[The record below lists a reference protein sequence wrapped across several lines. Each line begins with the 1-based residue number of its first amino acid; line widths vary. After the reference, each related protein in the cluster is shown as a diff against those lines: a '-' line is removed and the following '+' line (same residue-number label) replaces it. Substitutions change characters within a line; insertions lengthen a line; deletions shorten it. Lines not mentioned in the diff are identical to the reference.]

1 MVLRYTWPVTGQQHA
16 EQQCFEAGSNPAV
29 WVRAPSR
36 LPGQCSAAPSPPG
49 AAPPQAAQLGAEPST
64 PRCRSSLGR
73 ANRHPAEPRPAPHL
87 PPPLPSPQSCAAAA
101 PSGSGSGPG
110 ARPPPSHR
118 PLLGWPGGS
127 CRPVLPARR
136 WPVAAGRGAPPA
148 PGMEGDKK
156 RTKEDTWKSEE
167 LRKHL
172 RASQPD
178 SQNADQKHREKK
190 VQKER
195 SVSDTDTDKHERKD
209 RGKSKERMRE
219 RERFKSGE
227 RDRDKMRERERGKEH
242 RREGDQARYKDK
254 LRESSLEKERYSVPK
269 HKDRESDRER
279 DKKHKRHEIK
289 QIDTEN
295 NLKSV
300 EGKDKGH
307 HRRRE
312 SRHHLEEEKTKRE
325 ERERRHTEKKAND
338 TKKIID
344 KFLAY
349 NVEEGERVYKLQND
363 QELGKEGE
371 RRRRGK
377 KEYYVR
383 PGKERL
389 SEERSHKHYEKEE
402 EYKLKRSK
410 EGSSHGN
417 REGQPSE
424 SNERVKS
431 RENER
436 KQHDLRNREYKK
448 EERIQ
453 EEMSHQH
460 VRTVKDKGKL
470 IEKEKRDTRQEEM
483 RDAHIYNSDMGFDNF
498 SANYEDDF
506 EDYEDDFDD
515 DEDKS
520 GEERDAE
527 ENLREIP
534 FSRTSEIEEI
544 QRAISAE
551 NDRICTSL
559 PKKIENEKK
568 EPIME
573 RQYPSVRNAFCG
585 IFMDFQ
591 MANQRQSSRSMA
603 SKQKKRSSELLPL
616 IDLDFSV
623 SFSLLDLPP
632 VNEYDMYIRNFG
644 KMNTKQ
650 AYVQCNEDNLERD
663 IQTEKIETLEKW
675 TQHPG
680 ESALVSGGPINSQ
693 DMSVNGTLTPKIDS
707 QRLANFLRSACQVIA
722 VLLEEDQVATQPRWK
737 LRPRQ
742 TSLSIS
748 DSCFQLN
755 TNQPFLCGRKI
766 SCLYV
771 SQVQRQLLLSVHG
784 LPEKAGGVL
793 PNRKSIICVWNI
805 WQPSSPQ
812 KVLTCDSEVVCCCFS
827 PNKTT
832 LVFAGTIDGSLLLW
846 DLREDSRMHPH
857 MTIGETDWTFRVPTF
872 STDGILNSVNHTSP
886 ILAVEPVSTSLYTDQ
901 NYGLSGLSHQ
911 EEMSGPPFQIASMDE
926 DGILNMWVVVELQK
940 VDLAGSQTDLGL
952 IPGGKVKL
960 VHSSTMELNNS
971 LFPKD
976 VRQRMPRTVTMK
988 FLSSN
993 PNHFIVG
1000 TNIGLVGHG
1009 TRHDLK
1015 VLPKLFRPK
1024 ESRLRSMS
1032 INTID
1037 FFPFGKPL
1045 FLVGCSDGSIRL
1057 HQMTSEYPLMQWND
1071 STNGQPIIA
1080 LQWALTRPAV
1090 FFVLDASS
1098 NIYVWD
1104 LLENDLLPVA
1114 KQAVPSE
1121 NIVTMALLGEP
1132 EKTHGL
1138 LGIALAKESGEVDIQ
1153 YVKKKWAVPQ
1163 PEESEKLHLLLLQS
1177 F

>member
-1 MVLRYTWPVTGQQHA
+1 MCVQSWITQKSEL
-16 EQQCFEAGSNPAV
+16 
-29 WVRAPSR
+29 
-36 LPGQCSAAPSPPG
+36 
-49 AAPPQAAQLGAEPST
+49 QASS
-64 PRCRSSLGR
+64 RSSETR
-73 ANRHPAEPRPAPHL
+73 YA
-87 PPPLPSPQSCAAAA
+87 
-101 PSGSGSGPG
+101 
-110 ARPPPSHR
+110 
-118 PLLGWPGGS
+118 
-127 CRPVLPARR
+127 
-136 WPVAAGRGAPPA
+136 
-148 PGMEGDKK
+148 
-156 RTKEDTWKSEE
+156 T
-167 LRKHL
+167 
-172 RASQPD
+172 SQPG
-178 SQNADQKHREKK
+178 SQNEDQKHREKK
-190 VQKER
+190 LQKEK
-195 SVSDTDTDKHERKD
+195 SVHNTDIHEHERKD
-209 RGKSKERMRE
+209 RGKSKERTRE
-219 RERFKSGE
+219 RERFKSSE

-242 RREGDQARYKDK
+242 QRGDRERYKDK
-254 LRESSLEKERYSVPK
+254 LQESSLENERYSVPRDR
-269 HKDRESDRER
+269 DRESDRER
-279 DKKHKRHEIK
+279 DKKRKRHEI
-289 QIDTEN
+289 IDTQN
-295 NLKSV
+295 NLKSF
-300 EGKDKGH
+300 EGRDKEH

-312 SRHHLEEEKTKRE
+312 SRHHLVKVKSNLRSKQCFLFVQLHQNFPSAIYALITRILDNDTKKSIDKVLTYKVEEGERVHKLQKDQE
-325 ERERRHTEKKAND
+325 LDKERERRHTEKK
-338 TKKIID
+338 
-344 KFLAY
+344 
-349 NVEEGERVYKLQND
+349 EHS
-363 QELGKEGE
+363 
-371 RRRRGK
+371 
-377 KEYYVR
+377 VR

-389 SEERSHKHYEKEE
+389 SKERGHKHYEKEE
-402 EYKLKRSK
+402 EEKHKARRSK
-410 EGSSHGN
+410 EGSSHGD
-417 REGQPSE
+417 RERQPAE
-424 SNERVKS
+424 ANERVKS

-436 KQHDLRNREYKK
+436 KKHDLRNSTEEK
-448 EERIQ
+448 EERVQ

-470 IEKEKRDTRQEEM
+470 IEKEEKDTKQEIGLRNDKKQQPDRLKYCSPSPRSLMTLKSTVSIEAVHCYVMSEM
-483 RDAHIYNSDMGFDNF
+483 KDTHIYNSDTGFDNF

-515 DEDKS
+515 DEDES

-527 ENLREIP
+527 ESLREIP

-551 NDRICTSL
+551 NDRICTAQ

-573 RQYPSVRNAFCG
+573 RQYSSVRNSFRG

-591 MANQRQSSRSMA
+591 MANQRQSSRSMV
-603 SKQKKRSSELLPL
+603 SRQKKRCSELLPL

-663 IQTEKIETLEKW
+663 IQTEEVETLEKW

-693 DMSVNGTLTPKIDS
+693 DMSVNGALTPKIDS

-737 LRPRQ
+737 LRSRQ

-755 TNQPFLCGRKI
+755 ANQPFLHDRKI

-771 SQVQRQLLLSVHG
+771 SQVQRQTLLSVHG
-784 LPEKAGGVL
+784 LPEKADVGL
-793 PNRKSIICVWNI
+793 LNRKSIICVWNI

-812 KVLTCDSEVVCCCFS
+812 KVLICDSEVVCCCFS

-832 LVFAGTIDGSLLLW
+832 LVFAGTIDGSLLVW
-846 DLREDSRMHPH
+846 DLREDSRMHLH
-857 MTIGETDWTFRVPTF
+857 VTISETDWTFRVPTF

-886 ILAVEPVSTSLYTDQ
+886 ILAVEPVSTSVYTDQ
-901 NYGLSGLSHQ
+901 NYGLSSLSYQ
-911 EEMSGPPFQIASMDE
+911 EEMSGSPFQIASMDE
-926 DGILNMWVVVELQK
+926 NGILNMWVVVELQK

-976 VRQRMPRTVTMK
+976 VRQRMPQTLTIK

-1015 VLPKLFRPK
+1015 VLPKLFRPQ
-1024 ESRLRSMS
+1024 ESGLRSIS
-1032 INTID
+1032 INAID

-1098 NIYVWD
+1098 NIYIWD

-1114 KQAVPSE
+1114 KQTIPSE
-1121 NIVTMALLGEP
+1121 NVVTMALLGEP
-1132 EKTHGL
+1132 EKPNGL
-1138 LGIALAKESGEVDIQ
+1138 LGIVLAKESGQIDIQ
-1153 YVKKKWAVPQ
+1153 YVKEKWALPR
-1163 PEESEKLHLLLLQS
+1163 PEESEKLQLILLQS

>member
-1 MVLRYTWPVTGQQHA
+1 
-16 EQQCFEAGSNPAV
+16 
-29 WVRAPSR
+29 
-36 LPGQCSAAPSPPG
+36 
-49 AAPPQAAQLGAEPST
+49 
-64 PRCRSSLGR
+64 
-73 ANRHPAEPRPAPHL
+73 
-87 PPPLPSPQSCAAAA
+87 
-101 PSGSGSGPG
+101 
-110 ARPPPSHR
+110 
-118 PLLGWPGGS
+118 
-127 CRPVLPARR
+127 
-136 WPVAAGRGAPPA
+136 
-148 PGMEGDKK
+148 MEGEKR

-167 LRKHL
+167 LRKYL

-178 SQNADQKHREKK
+178 SQNEDQKHREKK
-190 VQKER
+190 LQKEK
-195 SVSDTDTDKHERKD
+195 SVHDTDTHKHERKD
-209 RGKSKERMRE
+209 RGKSKERTRE
-219 RERFKSGE
+219 REIFKSGE
-227 RDRDKMRERERGKEH
+227 RDRDKMRDRERGKEH
-242 RREGDQARYKDK
+242 QRGDQERYRDK
-254 LRESSLEKERYSVPK
+254 LQESSMERERYSVPK
-269 HKDRESDRER
+269 DKDRESDRER
-279 DKKHKRHEIK
+279 YRKHKRHEIK
-289 QIDTEN
+289 QTDTQK
-295 NLKSV
+295 NLKSF
-300 EGKDKGH
+300 EGRDKEH

-312 SRHHLEEEKTKRE
+312 SRHHLEEEKTRSE
-325 ERERRHTEKKAND
+325 EREIRHTEKKVND
-338 TKKIID
+338 TKKSID

-349 NVEEGERVYKLQND
+349 KVEEGERVHKLQKD
-363 QELGKEGE
+363 QELDKERE
-371 RRRRGK
+371 RRHREK
-377 KEYYVR
+377 KEYSVG

-389 SEERSHKHYEKEE
+389 SKERSHKHYEKEE
-402 EYKLKRSK
+402 KHKSKRSE
-410 EGSSHGN
+410 EGSSHGD
-417 REGQPSE
+417 REGQPAE
-424 SNERVKS
+424 ANERVKS

-436 KQHDLRNREYKK
+436 KKRDVRNSGYKK
-448 EERIQ
+448 EERIE
-453 EEMSHQH
+453 EEMSHQR
-460 VRTVKDKGKL
+460 VRTVKDKGRL
-470 IEKEKRDTRQEEM
+470 SEKEERGTRQEEM
-483 RDAHIYNSDMGFDNF
+483 KDTHTYNSDMGFDNF

-506 EDYEDDFDD
+506 EDYEDDFED

-520 GEERDAE
+520 DEGRDVE
-527 ENLREIP
+527 ENLRESP

-559 PKKIENEKK
+559 PKKIESEKK

-573 RQYPSVRNAFCG
+573 RQYPSVRNSFCG

-663 IQTEKIETLEKW
+663 VQTEEIETLEKW

-680 ESALVSGGPINSQ
+680 ESALVSGGPINNQ
-693 DMSVNGTLTPKIDS
+693 DMSVNGALTPKIDS

-722 VLLEEDQVATQPRWK
+722 VLLEEDQVAAQPRWK
-737 LRPRQ
+737 LRSRQ

-755 TNQPFLCGRKI
+755 TNQPFLHDRKI

-771 SQVQRQLLLSVHG
+771 SQVHRQTLLSVHG
-784 LPEKAGGVL
+784 LPKKAGVGL
-793 PNRKSIICVWNI
+793 LNRKSIICIWNI

-812 KVLTCDSEVVCCCFS
+812 KVLICDSEVICCCFS
-827 PNKTT
+827 PSKTT
-832 LVFAGTIDGSLLLW
+832 LVFAGTIDGSLLVW

-857 MTIGETDWTFRVPTF
+857 MMISETDWTFRVPTF
-872 STDGILNSVNHTSP
+872 STDGVLNSVNHSSP
-886 ILAVEPVSTSLYTDQ
+886 ILAVEPISTSLYTDQ
-901 NYGLSGLSHQ
+901 SYGLSNLSSQ

-926 DGILNMWVVVELQK
+926 NGILNMWVVVELQK

-976 VRQRMPRTVTMK
+976 VRQRMPQTLTIK

-1000 TNIGLVGHG
+1000 TNIGLVGHS

-1015 VLPKLFRPK
+1015 VLPKLFRPQ
-1024 ESRLRSMS
+1024 ESRVRSIS
-1032 INTID
+1032 INAID

-1098 NIYVWD
+1098 SIYIWD

-1114 KQAVPSE
+1114 KQAIPSE

-1132 EKTHGL
+1132 EKTNGL
-1138 LGIALAKESGEVDIQ
+1138 LGIALAKESGQIDVQ
-1153 YVKKKWAVPQ
+1153 CVKKKWALPQ
-1163 PEESEKLHLLLLQS
+1163 PEESEKLQLILLQS

>member
-1 MVLRYTWPVTGQQHA
+1 
-16 EQQCFEAGSNPAV
+16 
-29 WVRAPSR
+29 
-36 LPGQCSAAPSPPG
+36 
-49 AAPPQAAQLGAEPST
+49 
-64 PRCRSSLGR
+64 
-73 ANRHPAEPRPAPHL
+73 
-87 PPPLPSPQSCAAAA
+87 
-101 PSGSGSGPG
+101 
-110 ARPPPSHR
+110 
-118 PLLGWPGGS
+118 
-127 CRPVLPARR
+127 
-136 WPVAAGRGAPPA
+136 
-148 PGMEGDKK
+148 MEGDKR
-156 RTKEDTWKSEE
+156 RTREDTWKSEE

-178 SQNADQKHREKK
+178 SQNEDQKHREKK
-190 VQKER
+190 LQKEK
-195 SVSDTDTDKHERKD
+195 SVHDIDTHKHERKD
-209 RGKSKERMRE
+209 RGKSKERT

-227 RDRDKMRERERGKEH
+227 RDGDKMRERERGKEH
-242 RREGDQARYKDK
+242 QREGDRERYKDK
-254 LRESSLEKERYSVPK
+254 PPESSLENERYRVPK
-269 HKDRESDRER
+269 GKDRENNRDR

-289 QIDTEN
+289 QIDTQN
-295 NLKSV
+295 NLKSF
-300 EGKDKGH
+300 EERDKEH

-312 SRHHLEEEKTKRE
+312 SRHHLEEEKTRSE
-325 ERERRHTEKKAND
+325 ERERRHTEKKDKD
-338 TKKIID
+338 TKKSID

-349 NVEEGERVYKLQND
+349 KVEEGERVNKLQKD
-363 QELGKEGE
+363 QELDKEGE
-371 RRRRGK
+371 RRHREK
-377 KEYYVR
+377 KEYSVG
-383 PGKERL
+383 PGKERV
-389 SEERSHKHYEKEE
+389 SKERSHKRYEKEE
-402 EYKLKRSK
+402 EEKHKSRRSK
-410 EGSSHGN
+410 EGSSHGD
-417 REGQPSE
+417 REGQPAE
-424 SNERVKS
+424 ATERIKS

-436 KQHDLRNREYKK
+436 KKRDLRNSEYKK

-453 EEMSHQH
+453 EEMSHQRA
-460 VRTVKDKGKL
+460 RTVRETGKL
-470 IEKEKRDTRQEEM
+470 IEKKERDTRQEEM
-483 RDAHIYNSDMGFDNF
+483 KDTCIYNSDTGLDNF

-515 DEDKS
+515 AEDKS
-520 GEERDAE
+520 GEERDVE

-534 FSRTSEIEEI
+534 FSRTSEFEEI

-559 PKKIENEKK
+559 PKKIENVKK
-568 EPIME
+568 EPIVE
-573 RQYPSVRNAFCG
+573 RQHPSVRNSSCG

-663 IQTEKIETLEKW
+663 IQTEEVETLEKW

-680 ESALVSGGPINSQ
+680 ESALVSGGPTNSQ
-693 DMSVNGTLTPKIDS
+693 DMSMNGALTPKIDS

-737 LRPRQ
+737 LRSRQ

-755 TNQPFLCGRKI
+755 TNQPFLHDRKI
-766 SCLYV
+766 SCLCV
-771 SQVQRQLLLSVHG
+771 SQVQRQTLLSVHG
-784 LPEKAGGVL
+784 LPEKAGIGL
-793 PNRKSIICVWNI
+793 LNRKSIICVWNI

-812 KVLTCDSEVVCCCFS
+812 KVLICDSEVVCCCFS
-827 PNKTT
+827 PNKPT
-832 LVFAGTIDGSLLLW
+832 LVFAGTIDGSLLVW
-846 DLREDSRMHPH
+846 DLREDSRMHLH
-857 MTIGETDWTFRVPTF
+857 MMISETDWTFRVPTF

-886 ILAVEPVSTSLYTDQ
+886 ILAVEPVSTSLCTDQ
-901 NYGLSGLSHQ
+901 NYGLSSLSYQ

-926 DGILNMWVVVELQK
+926 NGILNMWVVVELQK

-976 VRQRMPRTVTMK
+976 VRQRMPQTLTIK
-988 FLSSN
+988 FLPSN

-1000 TNIGLVGHG
+1000 TNIGLVGHS

-1015 VLPKLFRPK
+1015 VLPKLFKPQ
-1024 ESRLRSMS
+1024 ESGLRSIS
-1032 INTID
+1032 VNTID

-1071 STNGQPIIA
+1071 STNGQPVIA
-1080 LQWALTRPAV
+1080 LQWALTRPSV

-1098 NIYVWD
+1098 NIYIWD

-1114 KQAVPSE
+1114 KQTIPSE
-1121 NIVTMALLGEP
+1121 NVVTMALLGEP
-1132 EKTHGL
+1132 EKTNGL
-1138 LGIALAKESGEVDIQ
+1138 LGIALAKESGQIDIQ
-1153 YVKKKWAVPQ
+1153 YVKEKWALPQ
-1163 PEESEKLHLLLLQS
+1163 PEESEKLRLLLLQS
-1177 F
+1177 L

>member
-1 MVLRYTWPVTGQQHA
+1 
-16 EQQCFEAGSNPAV
+16 
-29 WVRAPSR
+29 
-36 LPGQCSAAPSPPG
+36 
-49 AAPPQAAQLGAEPST
+49 
-64 PRCRSSLGR
+64 
-73 ANRHPAEPRPAPHL
+73 
-87 PPPLPSPQSCAAAA
+87 
-101 PSGSGSGPG
+101 
-110 ARPPPSHR
+110 
-118 PLLGWPGGS
+118 
-127 CRPVLPARR
+127 
-136 WPVAAGRGAPPA
+136 
-148 PGMEGDKK
+148 MEREKR

-172 RASQPD
+172 RASQPG
-178 SQNADQKHREKK
+178 SQNEDQKHRENKLK
-190 VQKER
+190 REM
-195 SVSDTDTDKHERKD
+195 SVYDTDTHKHERKD
-209 RGKSKERMRE
+209 RGKSKERTRE

-227 RDRDKMRERERGKEH
+227 RDRDKMGERERGKEH
-242 RREGDQARYKDK
+242 QSEGDRERYKDK
-254 LRESSLEKERYSVPK
+254 LQEPSVEKKRYSVP
-269 HKDRESDRER
+269 KDRESDREQ
-279 DKKHKRHEIK
+279 DKKRKSHEIK
-289 QIDTEN
+289 QIDTQN
-295 NLKSV
+295 NLKSF
-300 EGKDKGH
+300 EGRDKEH

-312 SRHHLEEEKTKRE
+312 SKHHLEEEKTRNE
-325 ERERRHTEKKAND
+325 ERERRHTEKKVND
-338 TKKIID
+338 TKKSID
-344 KFLAY
+344 RFLTY
-349 NVEEGERVYKLQND
+349 KGDEGEHVHKLQKD
-363 QELGKEGE
+363 QELDKEGK
-371 RRRRGK
+371 RRHREK
-377 KEYYVR
+377 KEHPVR
-383 PGKERL
+383 PGKEKL
-389 SEERSHKHYEKEE
+389 SKERSHKHYEKEE
-402 EYKLKRSK
+402 KYKSERSK
-410 EGSSHGN
+410 EGYSHGD
-417 REGQPSE
+417 REGQPAE
-424 SNERVKS
+424 ANERVKS
-431 RENER
+431 RE
-436 KQHDLRNREYKK
+436 KKHHLRNNEYKK
-448 EERIQ
+448 EERVE
-453 EEMSHQH
+453 EEMSHQCI
-460 VRTVKDKGKL
+460 RTVKEKGKL
-470 IEKEKRDTRQEEM
+470 IEKEERETRQEEM
-483 RDAHIYNSDMGFDNF
+483 KDTRIYNLDMEFDNF

-506 EDYEDDFDD
+506 EDYEDDFD
-515 DEDKS
+515 EEKS
-520 GEERDAE
+520 GEEKDAE
-527 ENLREIP
+527 ENLGEIQ
-534 FSRTSEIEEI
+534 FSKTSEIEEI

-559 PKKIENEKK
+559 PKNIENEKK
-568 EPIME
+568 EQVKE
-573 RQYPSVRNAFCG
+573 RQYPSVRNSFCG

-663 IQTEKIETLEKW
+663 IQTEEVETLEKW

-680 ESALVSGGPINSQ
+680 EDALVSGGSINSQ
-693 DMSVNGTLTPKIDS
+693 DMSVNGALTPKIDS

-737 LRPRQ
+737 ARSRQ

-755 TNQPFLCGRKI
+755 TNQQFLNDRKI

-771 SQVQRQLLLSVHG
+771 SQVQRQTLLSVHG
-784 LPEKAGGVL
+784 LPEKADVGL
-793 PNRKSIICVWNI
+793 LNRKSIICVWNI

-812 KVLTCDSEVVCCCFS
+812 KVLICDSEVICCCFS

-832 LVFAGTIDGSLLLW
+832 LVFAGTTDGSLLVW

-857 MTIGETDWTFRVPTF
+857 MMISETDWTFRVPTF

-886 ILAVEPVSTSLYTDQ
+886 ILAVEPVSTSLYSDQ
-901 NYGLSGLSHQ
+901 NYGLSSLSYQ

-926 DGILNMWVVVELQK
+926 NGILSMWVVVELQK

-976 VRQRMPRTVTMK
+976 VRQRMPQTLTIK

-1015 VLPKLFRPK
+1015 VLPKLFRPQ
-1024 ESRLRSMS
+1024 ESRVRSIS
-1032 INTID
+1032 INAID
-1037 FFPFGKPL
+1037 FSPFGKPL

-1071 STNGQPIIA
+1071 STNGQPVIA

-1098 NIYVWD
+1098 NIYIWD
-1104 LLENDLLPVA
+1104 LLENDLFPVA
-1114 KQAVPSE
+1114 KQTIPSE
-1121 NIVTMALLGEP
+1121 TVVTMALLGEP
-1132 EKTHGL
+1132 ERTNGL
-1138 LGIALAKESGEVDIQ
+1138 LGIALAKESGQIDIQ
-1153 YVKKKWAVPQ
+1153 CVKKKWALPQ
-1163 PEESEKLHLLLLQS
+1163 PEESEKLHLILLQS

>member
-1 MVLRYTWPVTGQQHA
+1 
-16 EQQCFEAGSNPAV
+16 
-29 WVRAPSR
+29 
-36 LPGQCSAAPSPPG
+36 
-49 AAPPQAAQLGAEPST
+49 
-64 PRCRSSLGR
+64 
-73 ANRHPAEPRPAPHL
+73 
-87 PPPLPSPQSCAAAA
+87 
-101 PSGSGSGPG
+101 
-110 ARPPPSHR
+110 
-118 PLLGWPGGS
+118 
-127 CRPVLPARR
+127 
-136 WPVAAGRGAPPA
+136 
-148 PGMEGDKK
+148 MEGDKR
-156 RTKEDTWKSEE
+156 RTKEDTWKSDE

-178 SQNADQKHREKK
+178 SQNEDQKHREKK
-190 VQKER
+190 LQKEK
-195 SVSDTDTDKHERKD
+195 SVHDTDIHKHERKD
-209 RGKSKERMRE
+209 RGKSKERTRE

-227 RDRDKMRERERGKEH
+227 RHRDKMRERGGGKEH
-242 RREGDQARYKDK
+242 QREGDRERYKDK
-254 LRESSLEKERYSVPK
+254 LQESSLEKERHRVPK
-269 HKDRESDRER
+269 DKDRESDRER
-279 DKKHKRHEIK
+279 DKKHKSHEIK
-289 QIDTEN
+289 QIDTQN
-295 NLKSV
+295 NLKSF
-300 EGKDKGH
+300 EGRDKDR

-312 SRHHLEEEKTKRE
+312 SRHRLEEEKTGSE
-325 ERERRHTEKKAND
+325 ERERRHREKKDSD
-338 TKKIID
+338 TKKNID

-349 NVEEGERVYKLQND
+349 KVEESERVPKLQKD
-363 QELGKEGE
+363 QELDKEGE
-371 RRRRGK
+371 RRHREK
-377 KEYYVR
+377 KEHSVR

-389 SEERSHKHYEKEE
+389 SKERSHKCYEKEE
-402 EYKLKRSK
+402 EDKHKSERSK
-410 EGSSHGN
+410 EGSSHGD
-417 REGQPSE
+417 REGQPAE
-424 SNERVKS
+424 ANERVKS

-436 KQHDLRNREYKK
+436 QKHDLRRSEYKK

-453 EEMSHQH
+453 EEMSHQS
-460 VRTVKDKGKL
+460 VRTVKDKGKF
-470 IEKEKRDTRQEEM
+470 IEKEEKDTRQEEM
-483 RDAHIYNSDMGFDNF
+483 KDTCIYNSDMGFDNF

-515 DEDKS
+515 EDKS
-520 GEERDAE
+520 GEERGTE
-527 ENLREIP
+527 ENLGEIP

-573 RQYPSVRNAFCG
+573 RQYPSVRNSFCG

-623 SFSLLDLPP
+623 SLSLLDLPP

-650 AYVQCNEDNLERD
+650 AYVQCNEDSLERD
-663 IQTEKIETLEKW
+663 IQTEEVEMLEKW

-693 DMSVNGTLTPKIDS
+693 DMSVNGPLTPKIDS

-737 LRPRQ
+737 LRSRQ

-755 TNQPFLCGRKI
+755 TNQPFLHDRKI

-771 SQVQRQLLLSVHG
+771 SQVQRQTLLSVHG
-784 LPEKAGGVL
+784 LREKAGVGL
-793 PNRKSIICVWNI
+793 LNRKSIICVWNI

-812 KVLTCDSEVVCCCFS
+812 KVLIGDSEVICCCFS
-827 PNKTT
+827 PSKTT
-832 LVFAGTIDGSLLLW
+832 LVFAGTIDGSLLVW

-857 MTIGETDWTFRVPTF
+857 MMISETDWTFRVPTF

-886 ILAVEPVSTSLYTDQ
+886 IVAVEPVSTSLYTDQ
-901 NYGLSGLSHQ
+901 NFGFSSLSYQ
-911 EEMSGPPFQIASMDE
+911 EETSGPPFQIASMDE
-926 DGILNMWVVVELQK
+926 NGILNMWVVVELQK

-976 VRQRMPRTVTMK
+976 VRQRMPQTLAIK

-1015 VLPKLFRPK
+1015 VLPKVFRPQ
-1024 ESRLRSMS
+1024 ESGLRSIS
-1032 INTID
+1032 INAID

-1098 NIYVWD
+1098 NIYIWD

-1114 KQAVPSE
+1114 KQTIPSE
-1121 NIVTMALLGEP
+1121 NVVTMALLGEP
-1132 EKTHGL
+1132 EKRNGL
-1138 LGIALAKESGEVDIQ
+1138 LGIVLAKESGQIDIQ
-1153 YVKKKWAVPQ
+1153 YVKKKWALPQ
-1163 PEESEKLHLLLLQS
+1163 PEESEKLQLILLQS

>member
-1 MVLRYTWPVTGQQHA
+1 
-16 EQQCFEAGSNPAV
+16 
-29 WVRAPSR
+29 
-36 LPGQCSAAPSPPG
+36 
-49 AAPPQAAQLGAEPST
+49 
-64 PRCRSSLGR
+64 
-73 ANRHPAEPRPAPHL
+73 
-87 PPPLPSPQSCAAAA
+87 
-101 PSGSGSGPG
+101 
-110 ARPPPSHR
+110 
-118 PLLGWPGGS
+118 
-127 CRPVLPARR
+127 
-136 WPVAAGRGAPPA
+136 
-148 PGMEGDKK
+148 MEGDKR

-172 RASQPD
+172 RTSQPG
-178 SQNADQKHREKK
+178 SQNEDQKHREKK
-190 VQKER
+190 LQKEK
-195 SVSDTDTDKHERKD
+195 SVHNTDIHEHERKD
-209 RGKSKERMRE
+209 RGKSKERTRE
-219 RERFKSGE
+219 RERFKSSE

-242 RREGDQARYKDK
+242 QRGDRERYKDK
-254 LRESSLEKERYSVPK
+254 LQESSLENERYSVPRDR
-269 HKDRESDRER
+269 DRESDRER
-279 DKKHKRHEIK
+279 DKKRKRHEI
-289 QIDTEN
+289 IDTQN
-295 NLKSV
+295 NLKSF
-300 EGKDKGH
+300 EGRDKEH

-312 SRHHLEEEKTKRE
+312 SRHHLEKQKTRSEEQERRHTEKKDNDTKKSIDKVLTYKVEEGERVHKLQKDQE
-325 ERERRHTEKKAND
+325 LDKERERRHTEKK
-338 TKKIID
+338 
-344 KFLAY
+344 
-349 NVEEGERVYKLQND
+349 EHS
-363 QELGKEGE
+363 
-371 RRRRGK
+371 
-377 KEYYVR
+377 VR

-389 SEERSHKHYEKEE
+389 SKERGHKHYEKEE
-402 EYKLKRSK
+402 EEKHKARRSK
-410 EGSSHGN
+410 EGSSHGD
-417 REGQPSE
+417 RERQPAE
-424 SNERVKS
+424 ANERVKS

-436 KQHDLRNREYKK
+436 KKHDLRNSTEEK
-448 EERIQ
+448 EERVQ

-470 IEKEKRDTRQEEM
+470 IQKEEKDTKQEEM
-483 RDAHIYNSDMGFDNF
+483 KDTHIYNSDTGFDNF

-515 DEDKS
+515 DEDES

-527 ENLREIP
+527 ESLREIP

-551 NDRICTSL
+551 NDRICTAQ

-573 RQYPSVRNAFCG
+573 RQYSSVRNSFRG

-591 MANQRQSSRSMA
+591 MANQRQSSRSMV
-603 SKQKKRSSELLPL
+603 SRQKKRCSELLPL

-663 IQTEKIETLEKW
+663 IQTEEVETLEKW

-693 DMSVNGTLTPKIDS
+693 DMSVNGALTPKIDS

-737 LRPRQ
+737 LRSRQ

-755 TNQPFLCGRKI
+755 ANQPFLHDRKI

-771 SQVQRQLLLSVHG
+771 SQVQRQTLLSVHG
-784 LPEKAGGVL
+784 LPEKADVGL
-793 PNRKSIICVWNI
+793 LNRKSIICVWNI

-812 KVLTCDSEVVCCCFS
+812 KVLICDSEVVCCCFS

-832 LVFAGTIDGSLLLW
+832 LVFAGTIDGSLLVW
-846 DLREDSRMHPH
+846 DLREDSRMHLH
-857 MTIGETDWTFRVPTF
+857 VTISETDWTFRVPTF

-886 ILAVEPVSTSLYTDQ
+886 ILAVEPVSTSVYTDQ
-901 NYGLSGLSHQ
+901 NYGLSSLSYQ
-911 EEMSGPPFQIASMDE
+911 EEMSGSPFQIASMDE
-926 DGILNMWVVVELQK
+926 NGILNMWVVVELQK

-976 VRQRMPRTVTMK
+976 VRQRMPQTLTIK

-1015 VLPKLFRPK
+1015 VLPKLFRPQ
-1024 ESRLRSMS
+1024 ESGLRSIS
-1032 INTID
+1032 INAID

-1098 NIYVWD
+1098 NIYIWD

-1114 KQAVPSE
+1114 KQTIPSE
-1121 NIVTMALLGEP
+1121 NVVTMALLGEP
-1132 EKTHGL
+1132 EKPNGL
-1138 LGIALAKESGEVDIQ
+1138 LGIVLAKESGQIDIQ
-1153 YVKKKWAVPQ
+1153 YVKEKWALPR
-1163 PEESEKLHLLLLQS
+1163 PEESEKLQLILLQS

>member
-1 MVLRYTWPVTGQQHA
+1 MEPNSSPRYTVKGQKVVA
-16 EQQCFEAGSNPAV
+16 LAISKGNCD
-29 WVRAPSR
+29 SR
-36 LPGQCSAAPSPPG
+36 
-49 AAPPQAAQLGAEPST
+49 
-64 PRCRSSLGR
+64 
-73 ANRHPAEPRPAPHL
+73 
-87 PPPLPSPQSCAAAA
+87 
-101 PSGSGSGPG
+101 
-110 ARPPPSHR
+110 
-118 PLLGWPGGS
+118 
-127 CRPVLPARR
+127 
-136 WPVAAGRGAPPA
+136 
-148 PGMEGDKK
+148 

-178 SQNADQKHREKK
+178 SQNEDQKHREKK
-190 VQKER
+190 LQKEK
-195 SVSDTDTDKHERKD
+195 SVHDTDTHKHERKD
-209 RGKSKERMRE
+209 RGKSKERT

-227 RDRDKMRERERGKEH
+227 RNRDKMSERERGKEH
-242 RREGDQARYKDK
+242 PREGDQDRYEDK
-254 LRESSLEKERYSVPK
+254 LQESTLEKERYSVPRD
-269 HKDRESDRER
+269 KDRERDRER
-279 DKKHKRHEIK
+279 DKKHKTHAIK
-289 QIDTEN
+289 QTDTQN
-295 NLKSV
+295 NLKSF
-300 EGKDKGH
+300 EGRDKEH

-312 SRHHLEEEKTKRE
+312 SRHHLKEEKTRGE
-325 ERERRHTEKKAND
+325 HRERRHTEKKDND
-338 TKKIID
+338 TKKSVD

-349 NVEEGERVYKLQND
+349 KVEEGERVNRLWKD
-363 QELGKEGE
+363 QELDKEGE
-371 RRRRGK
+371 RRHREK
-377 KEYYVR
+377 KEHSFR

-389 SEERSHKHYEKEE
+389 SKERSHKRYEKEE
-402 EYKLKRSK
+402 EEKHRSKRSK
-410 EGSSHGN
+410 RESSNGD
-417 REGQPSE
+417 REGQPAE
-424 SNERVKS
+424 ANERVKS
-431 RENER
+431 GENER
-436 KQHDLRNREYKK
+436 KKHDLRSSKYRK

-453 EEMSHQH
+453 EEMSHQR
-460 VRTVKDKGKL
+460 VRTAKDKGKL
-470 IEKEKRDTRQEEM
+470 TEKEERDTRHEEM
-483 RDAHIYNSDMGFDNF
+483 KDTCIYNSDMGFDNF

-520 GEERDAE
+520 CEERDAE
-527 ENLREIP
+527 ENPRQIP

-551 NDRICTSL
+551 NDRIYTSL

-573 RQYPSVRNAFCG
+573 RQYPSVRNSFCG

-603 SKQKKRSSELLPL
+603 SKQKKRISELLPL

-663 IQTEKIETLEKW
+663 IQTEEVETLEKW
-675 TQHPG
+675 TQHRG
-680 ESALVSGGPINSQ
+680 ESALVSGGPINNQ
-693 DMSVNGTLTPKIDS
+693 DMSVNGALTPKIDS

-722 VLLEEDQVATQPRWK
+722 VLLEEDQVATQPSQK
-737 LRPRQ
+737 LRSRQ

-755 TNQPFLCGRKI
+755 TNQPFLHDRKI
-766 SCLYV
+766 SCLCV
-771 SQVQRQLLLSVHG
+771 SQVQRQMLLSVHG
-784 LPEKAGGVL
+784 VPEKAGIGL
-793 PNRKSIICVWNI
+793 LNRKSIICVWNI

-812 KVLTCDSEVVCCCFS
+812 KVLICDSEVICCCFS
-827 PNKTT
+827 PNKAT
-832 LVFAGTIDGSLLLW
+832 LVFAGTIDGSLLVW

-857 MTIGETDWTFRVPTF
+857 MMINEVDWTFRVPTF
-872 STDGILNSVNHTSP
+872 STDGILNLVNHTSP
-886 ILAVEPVSTSLYTDQ
+886 ILAVEPVSASLYTDQ
-901 NYGLSGLSHQ
+901 NCGLSSLSYQ
-911 EEMSGPPFQIASMDE
+911 EEMSGPPCQIASMDE
-926 DGILNMWVVVELQK
+926 NGILNMWVVVELQK

-960 VHSSTMELNNS
+960 VHSSTMELNS

-976 VRQRMPRTVTMK
+976 VRQRTPQTPSIK

-993 PNHFIVG
+993 PNHFVVG
-1000 TNIGLVGHG
+1000 TNIGLVSHG
-1009 TRHDLK
+1009 TRHNLK
-1015 VLPKLFRPK
+1015 VLPKLFRPQ
-1024 ESRLRSMS
+1024 ERGLRSIS
-1032 INTID
+1032 INAID

-1071 STNGQPIIA
+1071 STNGQAIVA

-1098 NIYVWD
+1098 NIYIWD

-1114 KQAVPSE
+1114 KQNIPSE
-1121 NIVTMALLGEP
+1121 NVLTMALLGEP
-1132 EKTHGL
+1132 EKTNGL
-1138 LGIALAKESGEVDIQ
+1138 LGIVLAKESGQIDIQ
-1153 YVKKKWAVPQ
+1153 YVKKKWALPQ
-1163 PEESEKLHLLLLQS
+1163 PEESEKLHLILLQS

>member
-1 MVLRYTWPVTGQQHA
+1 
-16 EQQCFEAGSNPAV
+16 
-29 WVRAPSR
+29 
-36 LPGQCSAAPSPPG
+36 
-49 AAPPQAAQLGAEPST
+49 
-64 PRCRSSLGR
+64 
-73 ANRHPAEPRPAPHL
+73 
-87 PPPLPSPQSCAAAA
+87 
-101 PSGSGSGPG
+101 
-110 ARPPPSHR
+110 
-118 PLLGWPGGS
+118 
-127 CRPVLPARR
+127 
-136 WPVAAGRGAPPA
+136 
-148 PGMEGDKK
+148 
-156 RTKEDTWKSEE
+156 
-167 LRKHL
+167 
-172 RASQPD
+172 
-178 SQNADQKHREKK
+178 
-190 VQKER
+190 
-195 SVSDTDTDKHERKD
+195 
-209 RGKSKERMRE
+209 
-219 RERFKSGE
+219 
-227 RDRDKMRERERGKEH
+227 MRERERGKEH
-242 RREGDQARYKDK
+242 QREGDRERYKDK
-254 LRESSLEKERYSVPK
+254 LQESSLEKERYSVPK
-269 HKDRESDRER
+269 DKDRESDRER
-279 DKKHKRHEIK
+279 DKKHKRHDIK
-289 QIDTEN
+289 QIDTQN
-295 NLKSV
+295 NLKSF
-300 EGKDKGH
+300 EGRDKEH

-312 SRHHLEEEKTKRE
+312 SRHHLEVEKTRSE
-325 ERERRHTEKKAND
+325 ERERRHTEKKDNNSR
-338 TKKIID
+338 KSID

-349 NVEEGERVYKLQND
+349 KVEEGERGHKLQKD
-363 QELGKEGE
+363 QELDKEGE
-371 RRRRGK
+371 RRHREK
-377 KEYYVR
+377 KEYSVR

-389 SEERSHKHYEKEE
+389 SKERSHKHYEKEE
-402 EYKLKRSK
+402 KEKHKSKRSK
-410 EGSSHGN
+410 EGSSHGD
-417 REGQPSE
+417 REGQPAE
-424 SNERVKS
+424 ANERVKS

-436 KQHDLRNREYKK
+436 KKHDLRKSEYKK

-460 VRTVKDKGKL
+460 VRTVKSEGKL
-470 IEKEKRDTRQEEM
+470 IEKQERDTRQEIDLRNDKKWQLERLKYCSPSSRSMMTLKSKEM
-483 RDAHIYNSDMGFDNF
+483 KDTQVYNSDMGFDNF
-498 SANYEDDF
+498 SADYEDDF

-515 DEDKS
+515 DDEDKS
-520 GEERDAE
+520 GEEGDAE
-527 ENLREIP
+527 ENLRDIP

-551 NDRICTSL
+551 NDRIYTSL
-559 PKKIENEKK
+559 PKKTENEKK
-568 EPIME
+568 EPITE
-573 RQYPSVRNAFCG
+573 RQYPSVRNSFCG

-591 MANQRQSSRSMA
+591 MANQRQNSRSMA

-663 IQTEKIETLEKW
+663 IQTEKVETLEKW

-680 ESALVSGGPINSQ
+680 ESAVVSGGPINSQ

-737 LRPRQ
+737 LRSRQ

-755 TNQPFLCGRKI
+755 TNQPFLHDRKI

-771 SQVQRQLLLSVHG
+771 SQVQRQSLLSVHG

-793 PNRKSIICVWNI
+793 LNRKSIICVWNI

-832 LVFAGTIDGSLLLW
+832 LVFAGTIDGSLLVW

-857 MTIGETDWTFRVPTF
+857 MTISDTDWTFRVPTF
-872 STDGILNSVNHTSP
+872 STDGILSSVNHTSP

-901 NYGLSGLSHQ
+901 NYGLSSLSYQ

-926 DGILNMWVVVELQK
+926 NGILNMWVVVELQK

-976 VRQRMPRTVTMK
+976 VCQRLPQTLTIK

-1000 TNIGLVGHG
+1000 TNIGLVAHG

-1015 VLPKLFRPK
+1015 VLPKLFRPQG
-1024 ESRLRSMS
+1024 SRLRSIS
-1032 INTID
+1032 INAID

-1057 HQMTSEYPLMQWND
+1057 HGMTSEYPLMQWND
-1071 STNGQPIIA
+1071 STNGQPIVA

-1098 NIYVWD
+1098 NIYIWD
-1104 LLENDLLPVA
+1104 LLENDLFPVA
-1114 KQAVPSE
+1114 KETIPSE
-1121 NIVTMALLGEP
+1121 NVLTMALLGEP
-1132 EKTHGL
+1132 EKTNGL
-1138 LGIALAKESGEVDIQ
+1138 LGIVLAKESGQIDIQ
-1153 YVKKKWAVPQ
+1153 YVKKKWALPQ
-1163 PEESEKLHLLLLQS
+1163 PEESEKLHLLLLQT